1 VKEAHLMLQNN
12 NLSGLK
18 GQLQL
23 QNAVPAAHPVLPSH
37 DELYVL
43 QEDYDLVERAF
54 EKSLKELADRLKN
67 LCSSG
72 TRKTEKHE

>member
-1 VKEAHLMLQNN
+1 MKEAHLMFQNN

-23 QNAVPAAHPVLPSH
+23 QNAVPTAHPVLPCH

-67 LCSSG
+67 LCSLGS
-72 TRKTEKHE
+72 RKTEKHE